1 MKNKAIWVGLASFF
15 FLMGAKAAPVSLETA
30 KKTAE
35 QFYGVQLQKAAVK
48 SLPALSCVYPKS
60 TKSSDFVPYYIFNAD
75 KEQGFV
81 IVAGDD
87 NASSLIL
94 GYSDKGSFQTENMP
108 DNLKFWLG
116 FYEEG
121 VKNAAEHGGS
131 GNGQAKS
138 GFTKAEVVKEPLLD
152 SINYNQDAPYNDL
165 CPIDHTTNRRSY
177 TGCVATA
184 LASIARYYEYPKH
197 VLDSIHYTTSK
208 GLELSMNFANNTYD
222 WENMLK
228 DYNSRNLSQ
237 YTEVQRTAVA
247 TLMRDMGYAVKMGY
261 GSDASGALRDP
272 TTVGMVQY
280 MGFDSILNYRER
292 LDYDNDDQWIA
303 VLKDNLDNDQPIY
316 YTGQG
321 DGGGHA
327 FICDGYDDN
336 DFFHINWG
344 WGGSCNGYFL
354 IRNLDPGDVSNP
366 GAGTGGG
373 YTSMQ
378 GILHN
383 MVPPGHKHCQDLFLL
398 ITNSTIEAIQAEDSI
413 YSIEKTPL
421 EISFR
426 GIKNR
431 AMSFFKGSLALAA
444 FQDGELVRII
454 SEQKPMEI
462 IKQKSTSGKVSLTAD
477 MNSLSNGEYELWV
490 VCKPEI
496 EDALWQKV
504 YAYKGNRYTND
515 SYIPVRIENDTYK
528 ILKTTSIL
536 TLKLECAEKRNINM
550 YIYSNKEVVGLGQVS
565 SSITSQFTFRHGQY
579 ELRFYTRGY
588 DTTYVNLNLTQD
600 TAITVSM
607 QERYL
612 QPYIRGV
619 RVDGNNATLMWF
631 KEAIQ
636 GDQAYPIGFAVFLDS
651 VEVDQVGSS
660 VTEYTFV
667 NVPAGVHWGCLSS
680 IYQTGRSDTL
690 HRRFV
695 ITSNLGN
702 ETPWDGVCRI
712 SPNPSANGYFTLEV
726 DRECRLQV
734 ASVSGKVLFERELS
748 AGSHTVDMGAYQTG
762 VYLFRLSGKNGEC
775 TVLKA
780 VIR

>member
-60 TKSSDFVPYYIFNAD
+60 TKSSDFVPYYIFNAE

-131 GNGQAKS
+131 GHRQAKS

-165 CPIDHTTNRRSY
+165 CPIDHTTNKRSY

-197 VLDSIHYTTSK
+197 GLDSIHYTTSK

-228 DYNSRNLSQ
+228 SYKGSLNQ
-237 YTEVQRTAVA
+237 YTEEQRTAVA
-247 TLMRDMGYAVKMGY
+247 TLMRDMGYAVQMGY
-261 GSDASGALRDP
+261 GSDASGALREP
-272 TTVGMVQY
+272 TIIGMVRY
-280 MGFDSILNYRER
+280 MGFDSIINYRER
-292 LDYDNDDQWIA
+292 MDYDNDDQWIA

-344 WGGSCNGYFL
+344 WGGSCNGYFSV
-354 IRNLDPGDVSNP
+354 RNLDPGDVSNP

-378 GILHN
+378 GIFHN
-383 MVPPGHKHCQDLFLL
+383 MVPPGHKRCEDLFLIKTTGAINANL
-398 ITNSTIEAIQAEDSI
+398 PEDSVYSITNSPFEVNYSGFKNSAISV
-413 YSIEKTPL
+413 
-421 EISFR
+421 F
-426 GIKNR
+426 N
-431 AMSFFKGSLALAA
+431 GSVALAVFQNGELLKIVSEQESLTIA
-444 FQDGELVRII
+444 KRSSIVASFSLKAQLDGLQDGDYEIWTV
-454 SEQKPMEI
+454 SKPNMDGA
-462 IKQKSTSGKVSLTAD
+462 K
-477 MNSLSNGEYELWV
+477 
-490 VCKPEI
+490 
-496 EDALWQKV
+496 WQKV
-504 YAYKGNRYTND
+504 YGNVPNRYTTD
-515 SYIPVRIENDTYK
+515 SYIPVRIKGNTYEL
-528 ILKTTSIL
+528 LKTTAVL
-536 TLKLECAEKRNINM
+536 TITLQCHDERYISM
-550 YIYSNKEVVGLGQVS
+550 YIYSSLGELLGSGQVFPD
-565 SSITSQFTFRHGQY
+565 IARDFTFRHGVY
-579 ELRFYTRGY
+579 ELRFWTIGF
-588 DTTYVNLNLTQD
+588 DTAYVQVNLTKD
-600 TAITVSM
+600 TAIQVQM
-607 QERYL
+607 KEIYL
-612 QPYIRGV
+612 EPFIMGIRV
-619 RVDGNNATLMWF
+619 RGNTATMLWQ
-631 KEAIQ
+631 KEAPNSEK
-636 GDQAYPIGFAVFLDS
+636 AYPNGFAIYLDS
-651 VEVDQVGSS
+651 VEVGRVGAS
-660 VTEYTFV
+660 VLEFEYK
-667 NVPAGVHWGCLSS
+667 NVPEGLHWAGLRSV
-680 IYQTGRSDTL
+680 YETGESEMVNQWFR
-690 HRRFV
+690 V
-695 ITSNLGN
+695 NAVAN

-748 AGSHTVDMGAYQTG
+748 AGSHTVDMGAYQAG